1 MIREEVLVGPERRRR
16 RSDEEKPKIFEELCK
31 RRGWGTVEV
40 GAVRSV

>member
-1 MIREEVLVGPERRRR
+1 MIAFVDFEASALEESYPME
-16 RSDEEKPKIFEELCK
+16 SK